1 MGLTRKA
8 QRLDTIYVTP
18 GRPGLRV
25 FVSPDGEGRVW
36 YDTVNE
42 AEAETGL
49 EKVVYLQEAPEDY

>member
-1 MGLTRKA
+1 MGMIRKT

-18 GRPGLRV
+18 GQAV

-42 AEAETGL
+42 AKSETGL
-49 EKVVYLQEAPEDY
+49 TKVVYLLESPEDY